1 MKRNFLSAY
10 QQDFLYTQVNQDIFM
25 QSQKYYYCNIEGL
38 TDVGCKRP
46 ANEDWFDKFECQN
59 GLVAVVCDGMGGHVG
74 GAVASHT
81 AVEAIRAFL
90 EANYF
95 ENPNEAIVAAV
106 NAGNQ
111 AILQRTQQQPEL
123 SGMGAT
129 CVILIVRDGYVYYGS
144 VGDSRIYL
152 VRQHVIKQLTKD
164 QSFVQMLVDRGEIT
178 PEQAEHHPRKNEI
191 TNALGLPQMMPA
203 VVRSEPVEPEA
214 GDCFI
219 LCSDGLSGM
228 VPDEKILEIAGSQAK
243 YTQQERVQ
251 RLIEKARVNGGYDNI
266 TAVMVEFSLSPF
278 KNRSKKSKG
287 GAASP
292 SAKPSR
298 LLTIWLPVA
307 VLCLALAG
315 GAAWWFLRDSE
326 PKMATADDYVKELM
340 EKDKNSEVKL
350 KIAEGDPD
358 ALVFKANQ
366 KFMTIEEVP
375 NSFGVVSIS
384 WTTSKGEVKRIEG
397 PKNLFKTLKVVPAE
411 NFNLTKT
418 DSTKVELSFKDKL
431 EGVQY
436 VALVFTAEDG
446 HTLHY
451 TIGISVPKP
460 SDYPAQ
466 NPEET
471 KKKVKDIKDAFSDD
485 KKETTET
492 PTPLTKTTEIRA
504 DMVNEKGQ
512 INICLQTGEGKSNR
526 SNIYVGKDLK
536 FSTKGNSV
544 KETAYHIS
552 CPNENVVNITVYYN
566 EFKKDSEKITLFLAD
581 QKQFTLIINKK

>member
-1 MKRNFLSAY
+1 
-10 QQDFLYTQVNQDIFM
+10 
-25 QSQKYYYCNIEGL
+25 
-38 TDVGCKRP
+38 
-46 ANEDWFDKFECQN
+46 
-59 GLVAVVCDGMGGHVG
+59 
-74 GAVASHT
+74 
-81 AVEAIRAFL
+81 
-90 EANYF
+90 
-95 ENPNEAIVAAV
+95 
-106 NAGNQ
+106 
-111 AILQRTQQQPEL
+111 
-123 SGMGAT
+123 
-129 CVILIVRDGYVYYGS
+129 
-144 VGDSRIYL
+144 
-152 VRQHVIKQLTKD
+152 
-164 QSFVQMLVDRGEIT
+164 
-178 PEQAEHHPRKNEI
+178 
-191 TNALGLPQMMPA
+191 
-203 VVRSEPVEPEA
+203 
-214 GDCFI
+214 
-219 LCSDGLSGM
+219 
-228 VPDEKILEIAGSQAK
+228 
-243 YTQQERVQ
+243 
-251 RLIEKARVNGGYDNI
+251 
-266 TAVMVEFSLSPF
+266 MVEFSLSPF

-287 GAASP
+287 GAVSP

-340 EKDKNSEVKL
+340 EKDKKSKVEL
-350 KIAEGDPD
+350 KIAEGEPD

-384 WTTSKGEVKRIEG
+384 WTTSKGEVKRIKG
-397 PKNLFKTLKVVPAE
+397 PTELFKTLKVVPAE

-446 HTLHY
+446 HTIHY

-466 NPEET
+466 NPEDT

-544 KETAYHIS
+544 KEAAYHIS